1 MFYLLYVSSHK
12 PNTGI
17 ISWNFTILVIC
28 HHICWEIN
36 QCCDNGKVYGSKIS
50 CRWISQ
56 NFDEISY
63 FTKLSN
69 MKLPYMTILP
79 MGWIK
84 KWEEK
89 TYWQTLVIIIMIRYH
104 WGYFYLGGGW
114 PMTDWLALLP
124 VVYTALREDWE
135 PAGSNTAAAGHP
147 APSTPC
153 RWRFSLIRN
162 TVQ

>member
-36 QCCDNGKVYGSKIS
+36 QCYDNRKVYGSKIS

-84 KWEEK
+84 KMRRK
-89 TYWQTLVIIIMIRYH
+89 DLLTDI
-104 WGYFYLGGGW
+104 GYNNNDPIPLGLLLPGGRLTHDWLTGSAPCCVHSATRGLRAGWLWYSSGW
-114 PMTDWLALLP
+114 PACLVHPMQVTLL
-124 VVYTALREDWE
+124 
-135 PAGSNTAAAGHP
+135 SNP
-147 APSTPC
+147 
-153 RWRFSLIRN
+153 
-162 TVQ
+162 